1 MTYKRYDFSHGYVLM
16 HIFHDFI
23 SQNIRDVSPKFLV
36 KIFGNIYKLFLY

>member
-1 MTYKRYDFSHGYVLM
+1 MAHERYDFSHGYVLM

-36 KIFGNIYKLFLY
+36 KFFRNISKLFLY